1 MSIVDGIIST
11 EITNGT
17 IATIDV
23 IDPSLN
29 GSILSTTIDP
39 NAPIDPEAIRDNR
52 ISANTGK
59 LVHNWWISYMKS
71 LKKSHHM

>member
-29 GSILSTTIDP
+29 GTTITSTPDP
-39 NAPIDPEAIRDNR
+39 TALIDPESIRDNR
-52 ISANTGK
+52 VSANTGK
-59 LVHNWWISYMKS
+59 LVHNWWIS
-71 LKKSHHM
+71 